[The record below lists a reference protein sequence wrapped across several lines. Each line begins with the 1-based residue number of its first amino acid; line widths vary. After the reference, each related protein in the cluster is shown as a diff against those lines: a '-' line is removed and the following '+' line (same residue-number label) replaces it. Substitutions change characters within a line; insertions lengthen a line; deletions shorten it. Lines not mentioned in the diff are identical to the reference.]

1 MFIEQGIKPENKF
14 WKYLVGSFIMILA
27 SSIGQIPL
35 GVAIFFKAMSDGKP
49 MPATQEGMLGYL
61 ELNLTL
67 FLILFSFVIAL
78 IAIYIVV
85 RNIHKQQ
92 FKDIV
97 TSRPKLDKSRIFFSF
112 SLWFVLSVITML
124 VDYFLDPESY
134 VFQFNVVKFVP
145 LFIIAMLM
153 VPIQTSVEELVFR
166 GYLMQGFGNL
176 AKNKWFPLVMTS
188 VIFGGMHFANPEVTR
203 MGYLIMVY
211 YIGTGFFLGILT
223 LMDEGME
230 LSLGFHAANNLVG
243 VLLVTADWTAFQ
255 TYSVF
260 KDVSEPSAGVDII
273 VPVLIIFPILL
284 IIFSKVYKWTDWKGK
299 LTGSI
304 EIPVDEQQQTTNK
317 IGQIND

>member
-14 WKYLVGSFIMILA
+14 WKYIAGSFIIFLA

-35 GVAIFFKAMSDGKP
+35 VIAIFFKSMSNGSP
-49 MPATQEGMLGYL
+49 MPATQEGMLNYL

-85 RNIHKQQ
+85 RNIHKQK
-92 FKDIV
+92 FKDII
-97 TSRPKLDKSRIFFSF
+97 TSRSKLDKSRIFFSF
-112 SLWFVLSVITML
+112 WLWVILSAITTL
-124 VDYFLDPESY
+124 VDYYLNPGSY
-134 VFQFNVVKFVP
+134 VLQFDVIKFIP
-145 LFIIAMLM
+145 LFLIAIIM

-255 TYSVF
+255 TYSIF
-260 KDVSEPSAGVDII
+260 KDVSEPSAGIDII
-273 VPVLIIFPILL
+273 IPVVIIFPILL
-284 IIFSKVYKWTDWKGK
+284 FIFSKKYKWSDWKNK
-299 LTGSI
+299 LAGPLHLITEEKQPTI
-304 EIPVDEQQQTTNK
+304 NQ
-317 IGQIND
+317 IGQSHD